1 MGAGFSGAQDIL
13 PYGLDEQTALSHAR
27 AVPVP
32 LVREVLLTGT
42 PAEILDR
49 AAEWRDCGVRYMV
62 LANIGP
68 AQRSLRNGL
77 ATQLPFIQVIRK
89 LKKL

>member
-1 MGAGFSGAQDIL
+1 M
-13 PYGLDEQTALSHAR
+13 
-27 AVPVP
+27 
-32 LVREVLLTGT
+32 LLTGT